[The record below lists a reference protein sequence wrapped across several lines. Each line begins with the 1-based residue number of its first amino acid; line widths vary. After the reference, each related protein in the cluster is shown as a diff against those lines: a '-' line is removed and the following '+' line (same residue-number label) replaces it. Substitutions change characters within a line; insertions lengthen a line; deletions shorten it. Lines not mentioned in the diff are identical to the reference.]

1 MQAKCQKHAHAGSEF
16 QCSALTVYPAPAHH
30 LQAPDAVWS
39 RPVHWDEFARQ
50 GATPEARAQLGR
62 TAATTRERMPLCFR
76 FVVGYH
82 TPVIVWLRS
91 KRTASCVMSK
101 QSASLVTSA
110 PSPGRKLHHTIK
122 VASSACSELPSPVT
136 ATLMSARTASGRGGH
151 GRPHSPTPQ
160 TVHI

>member
-1 MQAKCQKHAHAGSEF
+1 MSKTCPCRLRIPLLCLDCVSCAHTSFTGARRSVVSSSSLGRMRSPGSDARGPRSAWAHGCHDQGAHA
-16 QCSALTVYPAPAHH
+16 TV
-30 LQAPDAVWS
+30 LS
-39 RPVHWDEFARQ
+39 
-50 GATPEARAQLGR
+50 
-62 TAATTRERMPLCFR
+62 
-76 FVVGYH
+76 FVVGCR

-91 KRTASCVMSK
+91 KRTASCIMSK

-151 GRPHSPTPQ
+151 GRPHSPTS
-160 TVHI
+160 